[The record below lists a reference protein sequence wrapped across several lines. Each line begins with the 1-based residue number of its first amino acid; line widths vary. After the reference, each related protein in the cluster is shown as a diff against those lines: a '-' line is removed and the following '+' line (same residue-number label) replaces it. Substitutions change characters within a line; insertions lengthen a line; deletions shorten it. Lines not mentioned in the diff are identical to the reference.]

1 MLPPQRHRPPRA
13 SPSPPSSPPLPS
25 GVKYDPST
33 GIYGMDVYV
42 SLCRRGAR
50 VAKRKHANARV
61 GSSHLVKKE
70 DAMAFFKTKFEGIIT
85 K

>member
-1 MLPPQRHRPPRA
+1 
-13 SPSPPSSPPLPS
+13 
-25 GVKYDPST
+25 
-33 GIYGMDVYV
+33 MDFYV

-61 GSSHLVKKE
+61 GASHLVKKE